1 MDDKFYFCIHKL
13 LILIN
18 MDRLSNK
25 IDMGKLSKTTRWK
38 RLVLTSVRQ
47 VGPCGYK
54 ESTQTIFKSPES
66 QEDYPVLVEGQPLSY
81 YSYYSCLS
89 AFEANTI
96 IVKEI
101 KPTEVT
107 LQFRDSE
114 YRICAGES
122 RMLAEGT
129 APFSLDT
136 YVFLSATL
144 EKDDKDNGGALHPAD
159 ALSAEEHFHKAAECY
174 AFPRDEDEKKR
185 LFIDHLRKA
194 AELGNASAQNHLGIC
209 YYNGKFIEQDYSE
222 AFSWFNKAFE
232 NGEEKAF
239 YNLGICYGYGDG
251 VEVDVDK
258 ALMLL
263 IKASEKDVYGSYE
276 KAMQLAERHE
286 KTWAIDYLNEHCDKV
301 DKDYDYYVFDPI
313 FILNNSNK
321 IN

>member
-1 MDDKFYFCIHKL
+1 
-13 LILIN
+13 

-38 RLVLTSVRQ
+38 HLVLTSVRQ
-47 VGPCGYK
+47 VGRYE
-54 ESTQTIFKSPES
+54 ESTKTIFKSPES
-66 QEDYPVLVEGQPLSY
+66 KEDYPVLVEGQPL
-81 YSYYSCLS
+81 SYYSCLS

-122 RMLAEGT
+122 RMLANET

-209 YYNGKFIEQDYSE
+209 YYNGEYIEQDYGE
-222 AFSWFNKAFE
+222 AFSWFNKAFK
-232 NGEEKAF
+232 NGEQHAL
-239 YNLGICYGYGDG
+239 YNLGICYSCGHG
-251 VEVDVDK
+251 VEVDVDQ
-258 ALMLL
+258 ALRLL
-263 IKASEKDVYGSYE
+263 IKASEKYVYRAYE

-301 DKDYDYYVFDPI
+301 DKDYDYFNTLDPI
-313 FILNNSNK
+313 RILNNGNK

>member
-1 MDDKFYFCIHKL
+1 
-13 LILIN
+13 

-38 RLVLTSVRQ
+38 HLVLTSVRQ
-47 VGPCGYK
+47 VGRYE
-54 ESTQTIFKSPES
+54 ESTKTIFKSPES
-66 QEDYPVLVEGQPLSY
+66 KEDYPVLVEGQPL
-81 YSYYSCLS
+81 SYYSCLS

-122 RMLAEGT
+122 RMLANET

-209 YYNGKFIEQDYSE
+209 YYNGEYIEQDYGE
-222 AFSWFNKAFE
+222 AFSWFNKAFK
-232 NGEEKAF
+232 NGEQHAL
-239 YNLGICYGYGDG
+239 YNLGICYSCGHG
-251 VEVDVDK
+251 VEVDVDQ
-258 ALMLL
+258 ALRLL
-263 IKASEKDVYGSYE
+263 IKASEKYVYRAYE

-286 KTWAIDYLNEHCDKV
+286 KTWAINYLNEHCDKV
-301 DKDYDYYVFDPI
+301 DKDYDYFNTLDPI
-313 FILNNSNK
+313 RILNNGNK

>member
-1 MDDKFYFCIHKL
+1 MDNNFYFCIHKL

-38 RLVLTSVRQ
+38 HLVLTSVRQ
-47 VGPCGYK
+47 VGRYE
-54 ESTQTIFKSPES
+54 ESTKTIFKSPES
-66 QEDYPVLVEGQPLSY
+66 KEDYPVLVEGQPL
-81 YSYYSCLS
+81 SYYSCLS

-122 RMLAEGT
+122 RMLANET

-209 YYNGKFIEQDYSE
+209 YYNGEYIEQDYGE
-222 AFSWFNKAFE
+222 AFSWFNKAFK
-232 NGEEKAF
+232 NGEQHAL
-239 YNLGICYGYGDG
+239 YNLGICYSCGHG
-251 VEVDVDK
+251 VEVDVDQ
-258 ALMLL
+258 ALRLL
-263 IKASEKDVYGSYE
+263 IKASEKYVYRAYE

-301 DKDYDYYVFDPI
+301 DKDYDYFNTLDPI
-313 FILNNSNK
+313 RILNNGNK